1 LKITTISIHFI
12 HFEALGRFMEHSIRD
27 RGKRHSDSVYIYL
40 YIYKDKVNQ
49 AEPRHKLLGF
59 EALKICLTG
68 SAPNRFDGAKA
79 RAIPGILAKWM
90 GHFELTRSSRAKLL
104 R

>member
-1 LKITTISIHFI
+1 
-12 HFEALGRFMEHSIRD
+12 M
-27 RGKRHSDSVYIYL
+27 
-40 YIYKDKVNQ
+40 IYKDKVNQ
-49 AEPRHKLLGF
+49 AEPRHELFGF

-90 GHFELTRSSRAKLL
+90 GQFELTGLSRAKLL